1 MKGKMKASLNTEILL
16 GADMVKQIAT
26 SSEETIYSLYAVSRK
41 VALKNI
47 INWLTEIQSKM
58 DD

>member
-1 MKGKMKASLNTEILL
+1 MKITLNTEILL

-26 SSEETIYSLYAVSRK
+26 SSEETIYSLYAMSRK
-41 VALKNI
+41 KALKNI